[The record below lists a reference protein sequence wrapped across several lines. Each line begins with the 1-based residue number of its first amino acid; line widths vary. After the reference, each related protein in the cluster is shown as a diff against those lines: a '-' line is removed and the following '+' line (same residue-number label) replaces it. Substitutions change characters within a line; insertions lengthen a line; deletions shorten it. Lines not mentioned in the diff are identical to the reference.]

1 MSKHKSY
8 FNKIIK
14 DFKKADPEKKYK
26 YIETANLRY
35 CRIYKYK
42 FSEIIYIF
50 FKIYYILKHNYFTS
64 FANILINL
72 FEYFRSNMKNEYIKY
87 IKIFYIILKKY
98 YPDKLITIFKN
109 VCNIVYLT

>member
-1 MSKHKSY
+1 MNEIYDKEKYYKKYKSY

-26 YIETANLRY
+26 YIKFAKLRY

-50 FKIYYILKHNYFTS
+50 
-64 FANILINL
+64 
-72 FEYFRSNMKNEYIKY
+72 
-87 IKIFYIILKKY
+87 
-98 YPDKLITIFKN
+98 
-109 VCNIVYLT
+109 